1 LFLAGVTHSKP
12 QVLAH
17 VHQFRELRPA
27 AEGIGV
33 ILSDPYFYF
42 ECFLCGVHCPPG
54 LDYQYAS
61 EFMGNFM
68 LYRIETVFSSFNLLR
83 IYLLWRWFADYTLAD
98 LPSRYT
104 LAGFSRVK
112 IGTTF
117 ILKRTLS
124 SWYGFFYL
132 ALGYIVACTI
142 FGYWYRSAELTACQF
157 VPMPV
162 HRGSNITTILHP
174 GCFNGKNIYF
184 MRKRNWGRG
193 LTTFTCRKCKNLDNP
208 RRSIRESQR
217 YLAAT
222 QYLVRACFST

>member
-1 LFLAGVTHSKP
+1 MRDWIRWLCTRTITFFLAPLLFLAGVTHSKP

-61 EFMGNFM
+61 EIMGNFM

-98 LPSRYT
+98 LPRRYT

-112 IGTTF
+112 LGTAF
-117 ILKRTLS
+117 ILKRTLNG
-124 SWYGFFYL
+124 WYAFFYL
-132 ALGYIVACTI
+132 ALGYILACII
-142 FGYWYRSAELTACQF
+142 FGYWYRSAEMTACQF

-162 HRGSNITTILHP
+162 HRGANITTILHP
-174 GCFNGKNIYF
+174 GCFKGMNRIHTRTYHKN
-184 MRKRNWGRG
+184 NSH
-193 LTTFTCRKCKNLDNP
+193 T
-208 RRSIRESQR
+208 
-217 YLAAT
+217 
-222 QYLVRACFST
+222 

>member
-1 LFLAGVTHSKP
+1 
-12 QVLAH
+12 
-17 VHQFRELRPA
+17 
-27 AEGIGV
+27 
-33 ILSDPYFYF
+33 
-42 ECFLCGVHCPPG
+42 
-54 LDYQYAS
+54 
-61 EFMGNFM
+61 MGNFM

-98 LPSRYT
+98 LPRRYT

-112 IGTTF
+112 LGTTF

-132 ALGYIVACTI
+132 AFGYIVACTI

-184 MRKRNWGRG
+184 MRKKLGPRIDYVYVQKMQESGQSTEFNS
-193 LTTFTCRKCKNLDNP
+193 RKSTILGCNTIFGACMLFYVNACE
-208 RRSIRESQR
+208 R
-217 YLAAT
+217 LAS
-222 QYLVRACFST
+222 VECGKRAVST

>member
-1 LFLAGVTHSKP
+1 MS
-12 QVLAH
+12 
-17 VHQFRELRPA
+17 
-27 AEGIGV
+27 
-33 ILSDPYFYF
+33 
-42 ECFLCGVHCPPG
+42 
-54 LDYQYAS
+54 
-61 EFMGNFM
+61 NFM
-68 LYRIETVFSSFNLLR
+68 LYRVETVFSSFNLLR

-98 LPSRYT
+98 LLRRYT

-112 IGTTF
+112 LGTTF

-132 ALGYIVACTI
+132 AFGYIVACTI

-174 GCFNGKNIYF
+174 GCFNGKYIYF
-184 MRKRNWGRG
+184 MRKRNWGRD
-193 LTTFTCRKCKNLDNP
+193 LTTFTCRKGKNLDNP
-208 RRSIRESQR
+208 RSSIRESQR